1 MSRRYSIAL
10 GAAVLLV
17 STSAGA
23 ADVAAGKAVFRQQ
36 CTLCHTAEPGDG
48 GGAQGPSLQGVFGR
62 AAAGSPSFS
71 YSAAMRGSKL
81 TWDAGTLERF
91 LASPTTVVPG
101 SSMVIPVPGSRD
113 RENLIAY
120 LKSVATVAADAGART
135 ATTKEADWKKDAPGR
150 VHHIRVSGLP
160 QPYAT
165 AAARNAARF
174 VERPTDAKL
183 AVPPGF
189 KVDVFARDL
198 KGPRVMRAA
207 SNGDIFVAET
217 SSGRIRVLR
226 PSADGASARSVET
239 FAEGIRQPF
248 GLAFYPKGGSP
259 QWLYVGEIN
268 RIVRYAYRNGDMEAR
283 GEPEVV
289 IAELAPTVGGH
300 STRDLAFSNDGKR
313 LFFSVG
319 SQSNVAE
326 DMPKKSPGEIKAWEA
341 MHGLGAAWDSETN
354 RAAVFEHDLKTGK
367 TTVFATGIRN
377 CVGLAVQPAT
387 DAVWCATNE
396 RDGLGDD
403 LVPDYAT
410 RVQKGGFYGW
420 PWYYLGA
427 HEDPRLKGDRPDLA
441 GKATV
446 PDVLLGAHSAALNI
460 AFYNAT
466 SGASVFPREYR
477 GDAFVALHGSWNRGA
492 RTGHK
497 LVRVR
502 MKNNVPT
509 GEYED
514 FLTGFIVSDSS
525 AWGRPV
531 ATVVASDGSL
541 LMSDDA
547 GHTIYRIS
555 YSQ

>member
-1 MSRRYSIAL
+1 MTRRYSIVL
-10 GAAVLLV
+10 GAAVLLA

-23 ADVAAGKAVFRQQ
+23 ADVAAGRAVFRQQ
-36 CTLCHTAEPGDG
+36 CTLCHTAEPGDS

-81 TWDAGTLERF
+81 TWDAATLDRF

-113 RENLIAY
+113 RENLITY
-120 LKSVATVAADAGART
+120 LRSVATVAADAGART
-135 ATTKEADWKKDAPGR
+135 TTTKEADWKKDAPGR
-150 VHHIRVSGLP
+150 VHHITVSDLP

-165 AAARNAARF
+165 AAVRNAARF
-174 VERPTDAKL
+174 VERPADAKL

-198 KGPRVMRAA
+198 KAPRAMRTAP
-207 SNGDIFVAET
+207 NGDIFVAET

-226 PSADGASARSVET
+226 PSADGASAQSVET

-268 RIVRYAYRNGDMEAR
+268 RIVRYAYRNGDMKSR
-283 GEPEVV
+283 SEPEVV

-300 STRDLAFSNDGKR
+300 STRDLAFSNDDKR

-326 DMPKKSPGEIKAWEA
+326 DMPKKTPSEVKAWEA
-341 MHGLGAAWDSETN
+341 KHGLGAAWDSETN
-354 RAAVFEHDLKTGK
+354 RAAVFEHDMEAGK
-367 TTVFATGIRN
+367 TKMYATGIRN

-460 AFYNAT
+460 TFYNAT

-547 GHTIYRIS
+547 GHTIYRVS
-555 YSQ
+555 YSK